1 MMTTRSTRATGTSA
15 EPGPRELA
23 AELKAVAVAHPPGD
37 ESTRAAAV
45 LAWLTARLAENPGAG
60 VLLTYGAAW
69 DLLRPGRP
77 RRGARAYTPM
87 LRVAAGLPRLDVP
100 GLGPVALDT
109 FIVNA
114 QSREPGDGHWDDV
127 DYTRSAWRRAF
138 AGAALLRPDDLA

>member
-1 MMTTRSTRATGTSA
+1 
-15 EPGPRELA
+15 
-23 AELKAVAVAHPPGD
+23 LKAVVAAHPPGD
-37 ESTRAAAV
+37 EPGRAAAV
-45 LAWLTARLAENPGAG
+45 LAWLAARLAAAPGAA

-77 RRGARAYTPM
+77 RRGARAYAPM
-87 LRVAAGLPRLDVP
+87 LRLASGLPRLDVP
-100 GLGPVALDT
+100 ALGPVALDT

-127 DYTRSAWRRAF
+127 DYSRADWRRAF